1 MVQIEEVI
9 ILSADKSE
17 EVWNIEGEITFEGDL
32 TTPFS
37 TDYDTLEDE
46 LLNLQIEIKP
56 DKYDKE
62 ELKELI
68 IEAAEDF
75 EE

>member
-17 EVWNIEGEITFEGDL
+17 DVWTIEGEITFEGDL

-68 IEAAEDF
+68 IAAAEEF

>member
-1 MVQIEEVI
+1 MQIEEVI

-17 EVWNIEGEITFEGDL
+17 DVWTIEGEITFEGDL

-68 IEAAEDF
+68 IAAAEEF

>member
-17 EVWNIEGEITFEGDL
+17 DIWTIEGEITFEGDL

-68 IEAAEDF
+68 IAAAEEF